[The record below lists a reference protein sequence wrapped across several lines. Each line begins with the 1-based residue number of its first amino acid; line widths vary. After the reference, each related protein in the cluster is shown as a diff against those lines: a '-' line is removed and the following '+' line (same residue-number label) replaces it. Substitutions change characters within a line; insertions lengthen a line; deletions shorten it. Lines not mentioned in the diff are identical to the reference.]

1 MRWLAIPLVLLV
13 VVLPTAR
20 HGEWSVLT
28 ACLVAS
34 GLSLLWWRT
43 YPRAVALTGGALWL
57 IGAALA
63 GHGWFPDPAFVL
75 MALLSTVAALGFRSY
90 WAGLFLAGYL
100 IALFAV
106 LHVVAGESNPVP
118 LIIFGVP

>member
-13 VVLPTAR
+13 IVLPTAWQGSW
-20 HGEWSVLT
+20 HPILT
-28 ACLVAS
+28 TCLVAS

-43 YPRAVALTGGALWL
+43 HPRAVALTGGALWL

-63 GHGWFPDPAFVL
+63 GHGWFPDLAFVL
-75 MALLSTVAALGFRSY
+75 MPLLSTVAALGFRSY

-100 IALFAV
+100 IALF
-106 LHVVAGESNPVP
+106 
-118 LIIFGVP
+118 